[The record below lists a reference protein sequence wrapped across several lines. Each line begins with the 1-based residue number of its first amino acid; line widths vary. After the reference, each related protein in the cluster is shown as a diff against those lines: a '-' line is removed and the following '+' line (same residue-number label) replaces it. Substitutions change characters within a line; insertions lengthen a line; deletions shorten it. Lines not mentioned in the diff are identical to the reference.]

1 MPGEYPVTGR
11 GGSIVQD
18 ARLRIGATLLLSC
31 AAFSSVFGAVLVA
44 VWWGIVARGERN
56 LPARHAAAVIFG
68 AIILVA
74 GFTEAFGGDGISY
87 GFRMTVVT
95 LIAFWAFGRGREGD
109 MMNTA
114 VWAFGDRIGFDLG
127 LTAEMAVSSLKR
139 IETDIHNIRNA
150 LKLKGSRGPVHDL
163 ISLGFTLTIMQIH
176 RAREQG
182 IVIATRGY
190 RGGGTYT
197 PSFNRTKTDSLA
209 FFGSILIISAVF
221 VSFVGYL

>member
-1 MPGEYPVTGR
+1 M
-11 GGSIVQD
+11 QD

-31 AAFSSVFGAVLVA
+31 AAFSSVFGAVLA
-44 VWWGIVARGERN
+44 ALWWVVVARNERN
-56 LPARHAAAVIFG
+56 LPGRYAAAVIFG

-87 GFRMTVVT
+87 GFRMTVIT

-109 MMNTA
+109 LMNTA

-127 LTAEMAVSSLKR
+127 LTAEMAISSLRR
-139 IETDIHNIRNA
+139 IEKDIRDIRNA
-150 LKLKGSRGPVHDL
+150 LKLKGSRGPVYDL
-163 ISLGFTLTIMQIH
+163 IPLGFTLTIMQIH

-182 IVIATRGY
+182 LVLATRGY
-190 RGGGTYT
+190 QGGGTFS
-197 PSFNRTKTDSLA
+197 PSFQRSKTDCFA
-209 FFGSILIISAVF
+209 FFSSILIIAAVF

>member
-1 MPGEYPVTGR
+1 M
-11 GGSIVQD
+11 QD

-44 VWWGIVARGERN
+44 LWWMVVARGERN
-56 LPARHAAAVIFG
+56 LPGRHAAAVIFG

-74 GFTEAFGGDGISY
+74 GFTETFGGDGISY

-109 MMNTA
+109 LMNTA

-127 LTAEMAVSSLKR
+127 LTAEMAISSLRR
-139 IETDIHNIRNA
+139 IEKDIRNIKNA

-163 ISLGFTLTIMQIH
+163 IPLGFTLTIMQIH

-182 IVIATRGY
+182 IILATRGY
-190 RGGGTYT
+190 RGGGTFLPT
-197 PSFNRTKTDSLA
+197 FRRSKTDNIA
-209 FFGSILIISAVF
+209 FFSSILIIVAVF
-221 VSFVGYL
+221 VSFAGYL

>member
-1 MPGEYPVTGR
+1 M
-11 GGSIVQD
+11 QD

-44 VWWGIVARGERN
+44 LWWGIVARGERN
-56 LPARHAAAVIFG
+56 LPGRHATAVIFG

-74 GFTEAFGGDGISY
+74 GFTEMFGGDGISY

-109 MMNTA
+109 LMNTA

-127 LTAEMAVSSLKR
+127 LTAEMAVSSLRRTEK
-139 IETDIHNIRNA
+139 DIRDIKNA
-150 LKLKGSRGPVHDL
+150 LKLKGSRGSVHDL
-163 ISLGFTLTIMQIH
+163 IPLGLTLTIMQIY

-182 IVIATRGY
+182 ITLATRGY
-190 RGGGTYT
+190 RGGGTFT
-197 PSFNRTKTDSLA
+197 PSFLRSKTDNVA
-209 FFGSILIISAVF
+209 FFSSILIIMAVF
-221 VSFVGYL
+221 VSFAGYL

>member
-1 MPGEYPVTGR
+1 M
-11 GGSIVQD
+11 QD

-44 VWWGIVARGERN
+44 IWWAVVARGERN
-56 LPARHAAAVIFG
+56 LPGRGTAAMIYG

-74 GFTEAFGGDGISY
+74 GFTELFGGDGISY

-109 MMNTA
+109 LMNTS

-127 LTAEMAVSSLKR
+127 LTAEMAVSSLRR
-139 IETDIHNIRNA
+139 IEKDIRNIRNA
-150 LKLKGSRGPVHDL
+150 LRLKGSRGPVHEL
-163 ISLGFTLTIMQIH
+163 TAMGFTLIIMQIH

-182 IVIATRGY
+182 IVLATRGY
-190 RGGGTYT
+190 QGGGTFSPT
-197 PSFNRTKTDSLA
+197 FHRAKTDSIA
-209 FFGSILIISAVF
+209 FFGSILIIIAVF
-221 VSFVGYL
+221 GSFAGYL